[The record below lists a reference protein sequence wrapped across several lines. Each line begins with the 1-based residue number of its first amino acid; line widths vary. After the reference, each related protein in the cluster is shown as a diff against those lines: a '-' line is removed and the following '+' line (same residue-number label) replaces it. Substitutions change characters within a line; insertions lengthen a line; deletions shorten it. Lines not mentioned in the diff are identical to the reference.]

1 MGKSQQEQRSARS
14 WSDARRDIWR
24 DGWLVLGLAVTL
36 LLGALFVV
44 VSWNIIG
51 AIIAEDRVF
60 FAGLSATLAVSAAQW
75 SVVRYRKIRAE
86 QASSKQLILTTEDPV
101 LIDAMRERIAT
112 EIDNLDVTARSD
124 GDRVLD
130 AALLRWHDRLLR
142 SFSIFRELAV
152 LRRNLDAAY
161 ERANEYFDAQA
172 EDEEFHTDS
181 DQFHVIIRDI
191 NQACGNALRIDT
203 ALRDGHR
210 VRPSEDH
217 GLASMKLNALG
228 GILRDLAEALERRN
242 HVYEN
247 VFRYANG
254 DERVGRSREFFRVMT
269 SDLRKAHRTLESLFD
284 RDRFNARID
293 EFVTQDR
300 LAPDLAGKRLIRQQY
315 LTVLS
320 YTHAAQLRIAE
331 SRDALTEGDGAR
343 EIQPTFR
350 VLVRDIESAVALLK
364 RNEVVLAR
372 EIGYEEWAREAEQAA
387 EREESARSSGHAAEA
402 WDVERSRGQAQ
413 VLGDASNRA
422 QENRV

>member
-1 MGKSQQEQRSARS
+1 MGKSQQEPRDARS
-14 WSDARRDIWR
+14 WSEVRRDIWR
-24 DGWLVLGLAVTL
+24 DGRLVLGLTGTVTFV
-36 LLGALFVV
+36 ALFVA

-51 AIIAEDRVF
+51 AIIAADRVF

-75 SVVRYRKIRAE
+75 SIVRYRNIRAE
-86 QASSKQLILTTEDPV
+86 QTSSRQLILTTDDPV
-101 LIDAMRERIAT
+101 LIDAMRERIAR
-112 EIDNLDVTARSD
+112 EIDNLDVTATPD
-124 GDRVLD
+124 GDRVLE
-130 AALLRWHDRLLR
+130 AALRRWHDRLLR
-142 SFSIFRELAV
+142 SFSLFRELAV

-172 EDEEFHTDS
+172 EDEEFHADS

-203 ALRDGHR
+203 ALRDGHG
-210 VRPSEDH
+210 VRPSQDH

-242 HVYEN
+242 QVYET
-247 VFRYANG
+247 VFRHSNG
-254 DERVGRSREFFRVMT
+254 NEHIGRAREFFRVMT

-320 YTHAAQLRIAE
+320 YSHAAQMRIAE

-372 EIGYEEWAREAEQAA
+372 EIGYEEWVREAERAA
-387 EREESARSSGHAAEA
+387 ERDEAARGQGHAAEA
-402 WDVERSRGQAQ
+402 WDADRSHGQAQ
-413 VLGDASNRA
+413 VLGDASSRA
-422 QENRV
+422 HENGV